1 MSDNGSPADTEH
13 SDDWHITI
21 HLNEDRAQ
29 TGARAVLT
37 AGDRALYGHGE
48 AHRSPYDSDIPRIGD
63 ELAAGRA
70 LMDLGR
76 QLLRETEQ
84 DIEMVEGHPV
94 HLSR

>member
-13 SDDWHITI
+13 TNDWHITI
-21 HLNEDRAQ
+21 HLSENRAQ
-29 TGARAVLT
+29 TDARATLS
-37 AGDRALYGHGE
+37 AGDRELHGHGE

-84 DIEMVEGHPV
+84 DIEIAEGHPV